1 MFWNVLQYYVRVF
14 TLGLKQSSCGVLKL
28 TEAGAVR
35 RQVAAFPPCSPL
47 AGRYPGW
54 FCAEVSLTQPEHA
67 SHSSS
72 ATPRSYFG
80 QWNGMAAFFF
90 SCWIC
95 VGIWGDRTPSLLL
108 WRTLLLGL
116 YLPGETGA
124 QNHLDWERLAEIT
137 WPHGKTLTWN
147 PSISTSRTR
156 VLIGKS
162 HQTHCSCIPSL
173 FFLKQRHT
181 MPVSRKRSLT

>member
-1 MFWNVLQYYVRVF
+1 MCSPVYVRVF

-28 TEAGAVR
+28 AEAGAVR

-54 FCAEVSLTQPEHA
+54 FCAEVSLTQLENS

-80 QWNGMAAFFF
+80 QWTGMAGFFLLNLR
-90 SCWIC
+90 
-95 VGIWGDRTPSLLL
+95 GNLGDRTSTPFPLL

-116 YLPGETGA
+116 LRPGERGS

-162 HQTHCSCIPSL
+162 HQTHHSCIPSL
-173 FFLKQRHT
+173 FFLKQLSHHAC
-181 MPVSRKRSLT
+181 V